1 MHDIFLVC
9 DYLQKPGNTNGGLED
24 HLGHYYSNPE
34 GGTQGQNSGHCSR
47 NGEERRDM
55 RVAKWVEYVEVYCW
69 LDVAFERKAR
79 FAVSVTEQMDESA
92 TQKDEKCESTQ
103 SMRPIMGL
111 FWIR

>member
-1 MHDIFLVC
+1 
-9 DYLQKPGNTNGGLED
+9 
-24 HLGHYYSNPE
+24 
-34 GGTQGQNSGHCSR
+34 
-47 NGEERRDM
+47 M